1 MGQRPTVASVEMG
14 AQDLAASAVLLEATR
29 ALLWTKTP
37 AEARTLANDVVVAL
51 GGTVVLAR
59 AAGPEALPV
68 DLSFGD
74 GDPVLPSAPAGS
86 GARRLLQ
93 QYLASF
99 VADVGR
105 ALELSA
111 HVDRLV
117 EDATI
122 DSLTLL
128 PNRRMIGRA
137 LGRLK
142 LGDVLIMV
150 DLDNF
155 KQVNDTFGHVAGDAA
170 LTAFA
175 RTIRATL
182 RGRDFAGRYGGDE
195 FVLVLGNG
203 SDPAAFLERFRRA
216 WQAVRPFALTFSAG
230 IAVAGVDVATALP
243 AADGAVYRAKQA
255 GRDRWSDADRTASR

>member
-1 MGQRPTVASVEMG
+1 
-14 AQDLAASAVLLEATR
+14 
-29 ALLWTKTP
+29 
-37 AEARTLANDVVVAL
+37 
-51 GGTVVLAR
+51 
-59 AAGPEALPV
+59 
-68 DLSFGD
+68 
-74 GDPVLPSAPAGS
+74 
-86 GARRLLQ
+86 LLQ

-111 HVDRLV
+111 HVGRLV
-117 EDATI
+117 EDAAI

-142 LGDVLIMV
+142 LGDVVIMV
-150 DLDNF
+150 DLDGF

-175 RTIRATL
+175 RTIRTTL

-195 FVLVLGNG
+195 FVLILGNG
-203 SDPAAFLERFRRA
+203 SDPVAFLERFRRA
-216 WQAVRPFALTFSAG
+216 WQAGRPFALSFSAG
-230 IAVAGVDVATALP
+230 IALVGQDVTLALP
-243 AADGAVYRAKQA
+243 AADRAAYRAKQA
-255 GRDRWSDADRTASR
+255 GRDRWSDDGRTAVR